1 MENWPKHPV
10 ICELNT
16 WVWLNQLTQ
25 EAQQPITLANV
36 PEAELQRLSG
46 LGFDGLWL
54 MGVWR
59 RSPAARR
66 IAREGAEFQDGHR
79 RALPDYTPED
89 IVGSAY
95 AIFDYH
101 VDAALGGDD
110 GLAAFRKR
118 LHACGLHLILD
129 FVPNHLSRDHAWT
142 VEHPERFVQGTEADL
157 ARDPGIFF
165 RCESRW
171 GPRVLAHGRDP
182 YFPAWTDTAQLDY
195 RRSETQQAI
204 TDELVDIAARCDGVR
219 CDMAMLE
226 NQDTFLKTWG
236 GSFESSQPEFWLKAI
251 PAVREKY
258 PGFLFMAE
266 VYWGLDQEEKL
277 QRFGFDY
284 TYDKRLYDLLL
295 HGDAGAVRNR
305 LRESDAAYQSSL
317 VRFIENHDEERA
329 RTAFGLARSRAAA
342 ALALALPGMRLLH
355 EGQIEGYQVHLP
367 VRLGRRQVEPPEP
380 DLVSFYHR
388 LLLALRHT
396 VFHDGAW
403 RLLEP
408 RQVAWDNSSSQSFVA
423 YRWALDGQYRL
434 VAVNLGGDRAQCSLY
449 FDLPSL
455 AGKKWWLQDLLSD
468 ARYLEDGSQLL
479 SSGLYLDMPG
489 YGYHVFEVL
498 PGPPSGATVG

>member
-195 RRSETQQAI
+195 RRSETQQAM

-295 HGDAGAVRNR
+295 HGDAVAVRNR

-342 ALALALPGMRLLH
+342 ALALALSRAVGSAAGPARSSPTPESTDFH
-355 EGQIEGYQVHLP
+355 RPATDKATLP
-367 VRLGRRQVEPPEP
+367 
-380 DLVSFYHR
+380 
-388 LLLALRHT
+388 LLATTGL
-396 VFHDGAW
+396 A
-403 RLLEP
+403 
-408 RQVAWDNSSSQSFVA
+408 
-423 YRWALDGQYRL
+423 
-434 VAVNLGGDRAQCSLY
+434 
-449 FDLPSL
+449 SL
-455 AGKKWWLQDLLSD
+455 AMEVVWTRQYVPFLGPVVYSFAAMLASRWPFWRVASPCCRCSPRILVFP
-468 ARYLEDGSQLL
+468 ARKT
-479 SSGLYLDMPG
+479 PIC
-489 YGYHVFEVL
+489 
-498 PGPPSGATVG
+498 